1 MFQLENGSFCF
12 LNTKLG
18 PHGTESIRLFGWKVF
33 GVLSSKIL
41 TTWGNKTGTDIRLKK
56 DFI

>member
-33 GVLSSKIL
+33 GVLSNKIL
-41 TTWGNKTGTDIRLKK
+41 ATWETKPELISD
-56 DFI
+56 